1 MSSRETQTRIKQ
13 AAVDLFNQYGTSDIA
28 VYDISRKAGI
38 SRGNLQYHFKN
49 KGDIVKAIYADIVA
63 EIDTNWI
70 SDEQH
75 PTLFHMAEMF
85 SRQLD
90 LKWRYRFLYR
100 EIVTL
105 SRSYPS
111 LGKFIRQTRARR
123 IESTIAFFESL
134 IKANVLKR
142 IRSKKSLRY
151 LVSMTLIFCDNWVN
165 YLELEQDQDTDDIA
179 QLGYDY
185 IIEMLDPFLSAKA
198 RNEIYR
204 SYDGI
209 TARIKLGRD

>member
-1 MSSRETQTRIKQ
+1 MSSRETQKRIKRT
-13 AAVDLFNQYGTSDIA
+13 AVDLFNQFGTNNITIF
-28 VYDISRKAGI
+28 DISKKAGI

-63 EIDTNWI
+63 EMDSSWTD
-70 SDEQH
+70 DEKH
-75 PTLFHMAEMF
+75 PTLFRMAEMF

-105 SRSYPS
+105 SRTYPS
-111 LGKFIRQTRARR
+111 LGKVIRQTRARR
-123 IESTIAFFESL
+123 IESTIAFFEAL
-134 IKANVLKR
+134 IKAGVLKR

-151 LVSMTLIFCDNWVN
+151 LVLMTLIFCDNWLN
-165 YLELEQDQDTDDIA
+165 FLELEQDQDTDDIA

-185 IIEMLDPFLSAKA
+185 ILEMLDPFLSAKA

-209 TARIKLGRD
+209 TARIKLGRA